1 MESYQ
6 KQIMPEKDRFLK
18 KQINFLLFGILFFII
33 LFSKNTI
40 GEEIKYKV
48 ANYVKNLN
56 SFSSKFIQSNGSS
69 LEEGNIYIKDAK
81 IRLDYFYPD
90 RSLIVSKKKGVY
102 INHELK
108 EESFFSTDSNV
119 IKLFYDVFLDYNFFS
134 SLTFKENNREVIFE
148 KTILVDSKNTNLKI
162 YFENKPLLLR
172 KIIAKTENEII
183 SISFS
188 EHNYNGVFEES
199 LFSFVPIYL
208 D

>member
-6 KQIMPEKDRFLK
+6 KQIMRAKDRFLK
-18 KQINFLLFGILFFII
+18 KQINFLFFGILFFII

-40 GEEIKYKV
+40 GDEIKYKV

-56 SFSSKFIQSNGSS
+56 SFSSKFIQSNGAS

-108 EESFFSTDSNV
+108 EESFFSTDSNF

-199 LFSFVPIYL
+199 LFSFVPKYL

>member
-6 KQIMPEKDRFLK
+6 KQIMRAKDRFLK
-18 KQINFLLFGILFFII
+18 KQINFLFFGILFFII

-48 ANYVKNLN
+48 VNYVKNLN
-56 SFSSKFIQSNGSS
+56 SFSSKFIQSNGTS

-119 IKLFYDVFLDYNFFS
+119 VKLFYDVFLDYNFFS

-188 EHNYNGVFEES
+188 EHNYNGAFEES

>member
-1 MESYQ
+1 MESFQ
-6 KQIMPEKDRFLK
+6 KQIMLEKDKFLK
-18 KQINFLLFGILFFII
+18 KQSNLFLLAIMFCII
-33 LFSKNTI
+33 LFSTNTI
-40 GEEIKYKV
+40 AKQIDSKV
-48 ANYVKNLN
+48 INYIKNLN
-56 SFSSKFIQSNGSS
+56 FFSSKFIQSNGTS

-119 IKLFYDVFLDYNFFS
+119 VKLFYDVFLDYNFFS